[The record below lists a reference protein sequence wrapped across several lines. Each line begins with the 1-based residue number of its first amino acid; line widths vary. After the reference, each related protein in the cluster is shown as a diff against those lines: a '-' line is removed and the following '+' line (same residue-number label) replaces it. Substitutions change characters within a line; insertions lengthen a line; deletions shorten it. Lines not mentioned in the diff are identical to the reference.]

1 MRHSP
6 TSILHFLANHYTA
19 LNELFNTSKT
29 SRIVDDAQLRQHGL
43 YDLKSKL
50 VDYKIIRPLQDQN
63 QYRFEER
70 YFDFLSFLTSDFS
83 LDLPDQLAK
92 YQQSLQGLFSTLE
105 QAEDHENIT
114 FVTERLIEEIARF
127 LSHLEDNTAALEQEV
142 DLLRNAQKKQ
152 DNYFQQVK
160 KASYLIGTFL
170 EPLNLI
176 LDQHEDAIIHT
187 IRRMAH
193 FTHQRL
199 LSALDGYE
207 AAPYAA
213 LHSHLRMAED
223 EVQYHLSKL
232 VDSLLPLLDQIKVGN
247 QILKGLKILRDD
259 YSKGRDE
266 LFTPFLP
273 QLHDKRGRKSPYK
286 YSFELAAENKIEEF
300 IQQKPVLIHPT
311 TTPSTTWYFRR
322 AFYQQKLAESLPIDD
337 FFTWCFK
344 TLQQE
349 EKNPVDLHKFF
360 KIASLLFQK
369 NLTTTSFP
377 THKTLQLDDTHITI
391 PHIKVQPS

>member
-6 TSILHFLANHYTA
+6 TTILHFLANHYTA
-19 LNELFNTSKT
+19 LHGLFSTSKM
-29 SRIVDDAQLRQHGL
+29 SRIVDDAQLRAHGL

-50 VDYKIIRPLQDQN
+50 VDYKIIRTLPEKE
-63 QYRFEER
+63 QYRVEER
-70 YFDFLSFLTSDFS
+70 YFDFLSFLISDFS

-92 YQQSLQGLFSTLE
+92 YQQSLQGLFGKLQ
-105 QAEDHENIT
+105 QAETHEHIT
-114 FVTERLIEEIARF
+114 FVSERLIEEIARF
-127 LSHLEDNTAALEQEV
+127 LSHLEENTAALEQEV
-142 DLLRNAQKKQ
+142 DLLRNAQKQ
-152 DNYFQQVK
+152 HDNYLEQVK

-176 LDQHEDAIIHT
+176 LDQHEEAIIHT

-193 FTHQRL
+193 FTHERL
-199 LSALDGYE
+199 LAALDGYE
-207 AAPYAA
+207 AAPYAS

-232 VDSLLPLLDQIKVGN
+232 IDSLLPLLDQIKVGN

-259 YSKGRDE
+259 YSKGEDAR
-266 LFTPFLP
+266 FTPFLP
-273 QLHDKRGRKSPYK
+273 KLHDKRGRKSPYK

-300 IQQKPVLIHPT
+300 IKQKPVLIHPT
-311 TTPSTTWYFRR
+311 TTPTAAWYFRR
-322 AFYQQKLAESLPIDD
+322 AFYQQKLAESLPIDN
-337 FFTWCFK
+337 FFMWCYQ

-349 EKNPVDLHKFF
+349 EKTAIDLHKFF

-369 NLTTTSFP
+369 NLTTTSLPRP
-377 THKTLQLDDTHITI
+377 TTLQLEDTHITI
-391 PHIKVQPS
+391 PHIQVKPS